1 MGDISSLRCEYN
13 GSDLIHKFEIVKVF
27 EILTKKQP
35 AINFS
40 SCYQKKTTA
49 LANDTSHWG

>member
-49 LANDTSHWG
+49 LANDTSH